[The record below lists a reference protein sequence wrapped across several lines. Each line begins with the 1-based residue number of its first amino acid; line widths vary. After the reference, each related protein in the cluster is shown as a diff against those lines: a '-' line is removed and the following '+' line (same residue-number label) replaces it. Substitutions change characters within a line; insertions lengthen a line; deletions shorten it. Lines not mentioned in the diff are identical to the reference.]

1 VSFHGG
7 NTSPNDD
14 LRGYSSDARVPIV
27 AVDMSPEE
35 KSNARW
41 IYEPR
46 RPWRMRGLVSSFLE
60 IPSELDDYWRG
71 APKQELRRRTSQA
84 KRAGFKVRAVES
96 SEIIDVIAQ
105 VYNYVADGRVH
116 EIEIDL
122 RKTKRNSEMAL
133 L

>member
-1 VSFHGG
+1 M
-7 NTSPNDD
+7 PNVEKTEH
-14 LRGYSSDARVPIV
+14 LLSTFYQIYEGRPPKILKCFFTVVVHPLTTISAVTQVMRVPIV

-71 APKQELRRRTSQA
+71 APKQELRRR
-84 KRAGFKVRAVES
+84 
-96 SEIIDVIAQ
+96 
-105 VYNYVADGRVH
+105 
-116 EIEIDL
+116 
-122 RKTKRNSEMAL
+122 
-133 L
+133 